1 MAEILLIDDDR
12 RLRET
17 IREVLQSAGH
27 NIREASNGHEALA
40 ELEVAPADA
49 ALCDWR
55 MPVMGGHQ
63 FLQELRERNKAATM
77 PVLVLTAFGDG
88 ESAMEAM
95 QAGAYDFLV
104 KPIDL
109 DLILAK
115 LQAALRHSALQ
126 RDLAELDQTR
136 FTNTRRFSEPAKET
150 QQLIGRSPLWIDVF
164 KRIGQV
170 AQTHVSVLVRG
181 ETGTGKELVART
193 IHQRSNRS
201 RGPMITVN
209 CAAIPAELVESELF
223 GHEKGAFTGASMQ
236 RIGRFEAAEGGTI
249 FLDEIGE
256 LPLSVQPKLLRVLQE
271 RTLERVGSNRTISV
285 DARVIAATN
294 RDLRKEVEAKQFR
307 ADLFYRLNAYE
318 LELPPLRQ
326 RTEDIVLLAEYFLS
340 RFAARNGIEQSIL
353 PAETAAELR
362 AYDFPGNVR
371 ELEQLMDRL
380 AVGAPGRPITV
391 DRLRE
396 VLRGKNPLSEISN
409 IEVWEDLPFHESVAR
424 WEQHLIERAIRLSDG
439 NKSDAA
445 RRLGI
450 QRRLLY
456 EKLEQF
462 ASANN
467 SQE

>member
-12 RLRET
+12 GLRET
-17 IREVLQSAGH
+17 IREVMLAAGH
-27 NIREASNGHEALA
+27 RVREASNGHEALA
-40 ELEVAPADA
+40 ELEAAPADA

-55 MPVMGGHQ
+55 MPGMGGHQ
-63 FLQELRERNKAATM
+63 FLERLRESSPAWTM

-115 LQAALRHSALQ
+115 VQAALRHSALQ
-126 RDLAELDQTR
+126 RDLAELDENR
-136 FTNTRRFSEPAKET
+136 FKTTGIAPPEPPAHT
-150 QQLIGRSPLWIDVF
+150 PRLVGRSPLWIEVF

-193 IHQRSNRS
+193 IHHRSTRS
-201 RGPMITVN
+201 RGPMVTVN

-223 GHEKGAFTGASMQ
+223 GHEKGSFTGAAGQ

-256 LPLSVQPKLLRVLQE
+256 LPLAVQPKLLRVLQE
-271 RTLERVGSNRTISV
+271 RTLERVGSNRTIAV
-285 DARVIAATN
+285 DVRVIAATN
-294 RDLRKEVEAKQFR
+294 RDLREEVEAKRFR

-318 LELPPLRQ
+318 LELPPLR
-326 RTEDIVLLAEYFLS
+326 RRRPDIVPLAEYFLA
-340 RFAARNGIEQSIL
+340 RFAARNGTEQSIL
-353 PAETAAELR
+353 PAETAAELS
-362 AYDFPGNVR
+362 AYEFPGNVR

-380 AVGAPGRPITV
+380 AVGAPGRPIPV
-391 DRLRE
+391 ERLRE
-396 VLRGKNPLSEISN
+396 ALHGKPGAQQEADIRL
-409 IEVWEDLPFHESVAR
+409 WEDLPFHASVAR
-424 WEQHLIERAIRLSDG
+424 WERHLIERAMRLSAG

-456 EKLEQF
+456 EKLEKSGPEE
-462 ASANN
+462 AG
-467 SQE
+467 

>member
-1 MAEILLIDDDR
+1 MAEILLIDDDH

-17 IREVLQSAGH
+17 IREVLIGAGH
-27 NIREASNGHEALA
+27 QVREASNGREALA
-40 ELEVAPADA
+40 ELENAPADV

-55 MPVMGGHQ
+55 MPVVGGHQ
-63 FLQELRERNKAATM
+63 FLEELRVRSSAPNM

-126 RDLAELDQTR
+126 RDLAELDEKR
-136 FTNTRRFSEPAKET
+136 FRNTGVLRRATMTDTP
-150 QQLIGRSPLWIDVF
+150 QLIGRSPLWIDVF

-193 IHQRSNRS
+193 IHQRSHRS
-201 RGPMITVN
+201 RGPLITVN

-223 GHEKGAFTGASMQ
+223 GHEKGSFTGASMQ
-236 RIGRFEAAEGGTI
+236 RIGRFEVADGGTI

-256 LPLSVQPKLLRVLQE
+256 LPLSVQPKMLRVLQE
-271 RTLERVGSNRTISV
+271 RTFERVGSNRTMSV
-285 DARVIAATN
+285 DVRVIAATN
-294 RDLRKEVEAKQFR
+294 RDLREEVEAKRFR

-318 LELPPLRQ
+318 LELPPLRS
-326 RTEDIVLLAEYFLS
+326 RREDIVLLAEYFLS
-340 RFAARNGIEQSIL
+340 RFAARNGIEPSIL
-353 PAETAAELR
+353 SPETAAELIN
-362 AYDFPGNVR
+362 YGFPGNVR

-391 DRLRE
+391 ERLRE
-396 VLRGKNPLSEISN
+396 VLRVEEGANQTSD
-409 IEVWEDLPFHESVAR
+409 VRRWEDLPFHESVAR
-424 WEQHLIERAIRLSDG
+424 WERHLIDRAILLSGG

-456 EKLEQF
+456 EKLD
-462 ASANN
+462 N
-467 SQE
+467 S